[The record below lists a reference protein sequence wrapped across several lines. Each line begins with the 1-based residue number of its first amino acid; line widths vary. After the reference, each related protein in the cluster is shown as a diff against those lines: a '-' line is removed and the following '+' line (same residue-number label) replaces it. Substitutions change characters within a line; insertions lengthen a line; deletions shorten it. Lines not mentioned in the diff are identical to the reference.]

1 MPQDPDEDR
10 IRRKA
15 HQLWEAE
22 GRPHGRD
29 EDHWSQARE
38 IIAIQD
44 SQGDTLLPRDS
55 GAEEPIED
63 ADEALRNVGEFPN
76 LTDQGENLLT
86 STDREPALIAANPST
101 VGETP
106 SPEIATSGQPGVP
119 SGKRT
124 VTKPDADMKASTKK
138 DAQDAGRGG
147 AASLGKATATA
158 TAPVAVKAPVA
169 KPTAGMK
176 PAPGK
181 NG

>member
-1 MPQDPDEDR
+1 MPQDSDEDR
-10 IRRKA
+10 IRQKA
-15 HQLWEAE
+15 HELWEAE
-22 GRPHGRD
+22 GHPHGRD
-29 EDHWSQARE
+29 QDHWIQARE

-44 SQGDTLLPRDS
+44 SQADTLLPRDS

-86 STDREPALIAANPST
+86 STDREPALTAANPSS

-138 DAQDAGRGG
+138 DSVVSGKG
-147 AASLGKATATA
+147 AAESSGKITPASVA
-158 TAPVAVKAPVA
+158 AVKPSST
-169 KPTAGMK
+169 KLSAGAK
-176 PAPGK
+176 PAPSK